1 MKAIGRIAGPIKGNI
16 EEKGFAAKKA
26 GVDSE
31 LLSLKGAV
39 NQRIYENLKTI
50 SFALAVMFEFF
61 AIKYLITFPKP
72 EATIL
77 ALVASGICALLV
89 FFRLAL
95 DFLKLPTSLAHVYSF
110 LIAMLVLGNN
120 IVHLSLMMEPQYTT
134 NLLLLIMGMGFLFL
148 STRWFALGSILT
160 WLVWGAFMWVDGP
173 SALWTHYGYALT
185 TATGLAIIV
194 HFIRVRSIRNLEGLK
209 LHLEEQVRER
219 TRDLKGQLEELQVLH
234 DVSTA
239 ATKTLNEDT
248 LIQQTVDV
256 VNEMLLP
263 ERLSVMLLD
272 KKKNILRLHE
282 TSTNVDFSSEAF
294 SIPVGDGVTGKVA
307 STGEPL
313 LIPDVREIDYYIED
327 DPSIRSELCVPIKAG
342 EELLGVINVDSREVD
357 YFSATEERFLTTLA
371 GQLASA
377 IDRIRW
383 FDETRQTLNRQN
395 ALHQIDHTINNNIE
409 LAPILNVFL
418 KEVSVQLQVDAL
430 CVLLFNQQNQTLDY
444 FAGRGFVH
452 VDHLPLRSGVEQGY
466 LGTVFQDQEMVIVPE
481 MEADQFL
488 NGHQKIVEL
497 EGFQSYISVPLV
509 AKGEVK
515 GVLELFF
522 RKPAHPE
529 QDWIESLRTFANQA
543 AIAIDNIM
551 VFSDLQQA
559 NIDLQ
564 KTYNRTLEGWAKAL
578 ELRDAETEGHSRRV
592 SELAGVLGQAL
603 GLDDR
608 ELVHLYWGSLLHD
621 LGKLGIPDRILHKKG
636 PLTKQERALIEQHPV
651 YGRDLLEEIEYLQP
665 AIDILYHHHEKWD
678 GTGYPKGLEKDQI
691 PLKARIFAVIDV
703 YDALTSE
710 RPYRDAWPSEKAKQY
725 ILDQA
730 GEHFDPMV
738 VDHFLEIVD

>member
-1 MKAIGRIAGPIKGNI
+1 MKAFGRIAGPIKGNI
-16 EEKGFAAKKA
+16 EKRGLAAKNA

-31 LLSLKGAV
+31 VLSLKGAV

-50 SFALAVMFEFF
+50 SFGLAVMFEFF
-61 AIKYLITFPKP
+61 AIKYLITLPKP

-120 IVHLSLMMEPQYTT
+120 IVHLSLMTEPQYTT
-134 NLLLLIMGMGFLFL
+134 NLLLLIVGMGFLFL
-148 STRWFALGSILT
+148 STRWFALGSLLT
-160 WLVWGAFMWVDGP
+160 WLVWSTFVWMDGP
-173 SALWTHYGYALT
+173 SALWIHYGYALT

-209 LHLEEQVRER
+209 LYLEEQVRER
-219 TRDLKGQLEELQVLH
+219 TRDLKEQLEELQVLH

-239 ATKTLNEDT
+239 ATKTLDEDT
-248 LIQQTVDV
+248 LIQQTVEV

-263 ERLSVMLLD
+263 GRLSVMLLD

-282 TSTNVDFSSEAF
+282 TSTNVDFSSEAV
-294 SIPVGDGVTGKVA
+294 SIPVGEGVTGRVA
-307 STGEPL
+307 STGAPL

-327 DPSIRSELCVPIKAG
+327 DPLIRSELCVPIKAG

-357 YFSATEERFLTTLA
+357 YFSETEERFLTTLA

-395 ALHQIDHTINNNIE
+395 ALHQIDQTINNNIE

-452 VDHLPLRSGVEQGY
+452 VDHLPLRSGVKEGY
-466 LGTVFQDQEMVIVPE
+466 LGTVFQDQEMVIAPE
-481 MEADQFL
+481 VEADQFL

-564 KTYNRTLEGWAKAL
+564 KIYNKTLEGWAKAL

-636 PLTKQERALIEQHPV
+636 PLTNQERALIEQHPV